1 MVGFVRLVRSVGTA
15 RIVSADTP
23 LMQGF
28 CSGVVRGQQELQQF
42 RDHFAGLLQ
51 TVAAKEGVC
60 EPLVEDGF
68 PEWIDIHPR
77 AQIHEIL
84 TSMPE
89 RDRRIMELRFGLT
102 DSRQPQTL
110 EQLGAFRTLER
121 EGTPVNSSRLR
132 TGA

>member
-1 MVGFVRLVRSVGTA
+1 
-15 RIVSADTP
+15 
-23 LMQGF
+23 
-28 CSGVVRGQQELQQF
+28 VRGQQELQQF

-110 EQLGAFRTLER
+110 EQLGKRFGLSKER
-121 EGTPVNSSRLR
+121 VRQLIRRACERARKQYAGIL
-132 TGA
+132 GFD